1 MPALMHEDLAL
12 NFSCEGET
20 LFGILSVPEHPLSRA
35 ILLIVGGPQYRV
47 GSHRQFVQFART
59 LSTAGFPV
67 LRFDYRGMGDSG
79 GAQRHFESID
89 ADICAAIDALQTAC
103 PQAQEIVLWGLCDAA
118 SAACMYAALDK
129 RVKGLVLLNPWVRNT
144 SSYARTLVKHYY
156 GARLFDRTFWTKL
169 MRGEVALVRALIE
182 SSRTFLRAAMS
193 RSQPSSRAD
202 FQTRMLEGLRAFSG
216 PVLLL
221 MSGRDLT
228 AREFDGLIAENN
240 AWRDIL
246 HGSRC
251 LRSDLNDADHTFS
264 SAVWKKQVEDQC
276 IAWLQSFNDGARP
289 QSRGSE

>member
-1 MPALMHEDLAL
+1 MHKDLAL

-20 LFGILSVPEHPLSRA
+20 LFGILSVPDHPLSRA
-35 ILLIVGGPQYRV
+35 VVLIVGGPQYRV

-59 LSTAGFPV
+59 LSAAGFPV

-79 GAQRHFESID
+79 GAKRPFENID
-89 ADICAAIDALQTAC
+89 ADIRAAIDALQAAC

-144 SSYARTLVKHYY
+144 SSYARTQVKHYY

-169 MRGEVALVRALIE
+169 LRGEVALVRALIE
-182 SSRTFLRAAMS
+182 SSRTFLRAVMS
-193 RSQPSSRAD
+193 RSRPSSRAT
-202 FQTRMLEGLRAFSG
+202 FQARMLEGLRDFSG
-216 PVLLL
+216 PLLLL

-228 AREFDGLIAENN
+228 AREFDGLIAEND
-240 AWRDIL
+240 AWRNVL

-251 LRSDLNDADHTFS
+251 LRSDLNEADHTFS
-264 SAVWKKQVEDQC
+264 SDAWKKEIENRC
-276 IAWLQSFNDGARP
+276 IAWLQSLNVDA
-289 QSRGSE
+289 QSTSRG